1 MNGSICQF
9 HRVFCDFFLRNS
21 LQGRSAARTLKFG
34 QNDQGLLMS
43 WIRGVV
49 IFALAT
55 VVAVPHLYGQT
66 VTLVPYY
73 ENLEAPG
80 YYYFDPVSGTDRER
94 DQTIAD
100 ASFFSSFGGPV
111 VIDSLAFR
119 LDSGAST
126 TSGAFDD
133 FQVRLS
139 TAATSVATLSTTL
152 DDNVGSDEV
161 SVFSG
166 PLVLSSAG
174 GVASPSDFDL
184 LIPFMTPFTYDPL
197 AGDLLLDWEYE
208 GTFSGSS
215 FRIDTNQHNKAPFTS
230 LVAFMED
237 ARPLPD
243 GIADGTLRGGTP
255 IIQFSVT
262 PVVPEPAALMLL
274 GLSSLALIALARQ
287 RRAYR

>member
-1 MNGSICQF
+1 M
-9 HRVFCDFFLRNS
+9 HW
-21 LQGRSAARTLKFG
+21 KH
-34 QNDQGLLMS
+34 
-43 WIRGVV
+43 GVV
-49 IFALAT
+49 VFAVAT
-55 VVAVPHLYGQT
+55 VVATLHLCGQLHGQS
-66 VTLVPYY
+66 VTLVPHY

-80 YYYFDPVSGTDRER
+80 YYYFDPVSGNDHER
-94 DQTIAD
+94 DQTIAA
-100 ASFFSSFGGPV
+100 ASLFSSFGGPV

-139 TAATSVATLSTTL
+139 TAATSVTTLSTTL
-152 DDNVGSDEV
+152 DDNVGTDEV

-166 PLVLSSAG
+166 PLVLSSTS
-174 GVASPSDFDL
+174 GVASPSEFDL
-184 LIPFMTPFTYDPL
+184 LIPFMTPFLYDPL

-215 FRIDTNQHNKAPFTS
+215 FRIDTNQHNKTPFTS

-243 GIADGTLRGGTP
+243 GIADGVLRGGTP
-255 IIQFSVT
+255 IIQLSVSA
-262 PVVPEPAALMLL
+262 VVPEPSSLGLL
-274 GLSSLALIALARQ
+274 GLGILALISVYWRH
-287 RRAYR
+287 RSFR

>member
-1 MNGSICQF
+1 M
-9 HRVFCDFFLRNS
+9 VE
-21 LQGRSAARTLKFG
+21 FG
-34 QNDQGLLMS
+34 QNHQGLLMS

-55 VVAVPHLYGQT
+55 VVAVPLLYGQT

-80 YYYFDPVSGTDRER
+80 YYYFDPVTGTDRER

-100 ASFFSSFGGPV
+100 ASLFSSFGGPV

-126 TSGAFDD
+126 TSGTFDD
-133 FQVRLS
+133 FRVRLS

-161 SVFSG
+161 TVFSG
-166 PLVLSSAG
+166 PLVLSSAAG
-174 GVASPSDFDL
+174 AASPSDFDL
-184 LIPFMTPFTYDPL
+184 LIPFMAPFTYDPL

-208 GTFSGSS
+208 GNFSGTS
-215 FRIDTNQHNKAPFTS
+215 FR
-230 LVAFMED
+230 
-237 ARPLPD
+237 
-243 GIADGTLRGGTP
+243 TP
-255 IIQFSVT
+255 SDQ
-262 PVVPEPAALMLL
+262 PA
-274 GLSSLALIALARQ
+274 Q
-287 RRAYR
+287 